1 VLEQRVGIH
10 RDCYVATSGEETN
23 GTRTNDTQLCSNR
36 SSMPNVTRIVVPVI
50 IFAGLI
56 AALIFS
62 QQQNGPLRVSG
73 FVEADQIRVGSRV
86 GGRVARVFAQE
97 GLPVKVGDLLLELEP
112 FDLAAQ
118 RQFAE
123 AERSAAEQAL
133 QQLVAGLRPEE
144 IAQQQARLDQ
154 LTARFDELKNGSRK
168 EELETAQARLR
179 QALAQLALAD
189 HDYQR
194 AQELETSK
202 QISGAQ
208 LDQATRALRDAEGG
222 RDVRVAELAL
232 LQAGTRSEVLAAAKA
247 AVQSAEAAL
256 SLAKQGSRIEVIAQ
270 ARAQLA
276 ASTANL
282 ARVDAQIAEL
292 RIVSPVNG
300 FIETVDLQPGDL
312 VAANAPVLS
321 IIDTTHLWVRAYLPE
336 NQLRFQPGNEVEV
349 TVDSFPAHVFRGT
362 LTFLSQQA
370 EFTPGNVQTPE
381 ERSKQVFRIKV
392 TVADDSSRLRPGMA
406 ADVWLEPRITK

>member
-1 VLEQRVGIH
+1 
-10 RDCYVATSGEETN
+10 
-23 GTRTNDTQLCSNR
+23 
-36 SSMPNVTRIVVPVI
+36 MPIVTRIVVPVI

-56 AALIFS
+56 AALIVS

-97 GLPVKVGDLLLELEP
+97 GLPVKVGDLLLQLEP

-118 RQFAE
+118 RQFAD

-144 IAQQQARLDQ
+144 IAQQQAALDQ

-179 QALAQLALAD
+179 QAQAQLALAD

-270 ARAQLA
+270 ARARLA

-292 RIVSPVNG
+292 RIVAPVNG
-300 FIETVDLQPGDL
+300 FIETVNLQPGDL

-336 NQLRFQPGNEVEV
+336 NQ
-349 TVDSFPAHVFRGT
+349 
-362 LTFLSQQA
+362 
-370 EFTPGNVQTPE
+370 
-381 ERSKQVFRIKV
+381 
-392 TVADDSSRLRPGMA
+392 
-406 ADVWLEPRITK
+406 